1 MYYFLYVFLKDP
13 QNIFCSGKFAFFSS
27 STKAKKAR
35 IYLLEQQSLGRGKII
50 KFSGEM
56 PSFFRV
62 SCLLDFQIV
71 VFSFAGKVKGRN
83 IEVKLS
89 IFGLLFLLLFSR

>member
-1 MYYFLYVFLKDP
+1 
-13 QNIFCSGKFAFFSS
+13 
-27 STKAKKAR
+27 
-35 IYLLEQQSLGRGKII
+35 
-50 KFSGEM
+50 M

-89 IFGLLFLLLFSR
+89 IFGLFFCCCFQGDHSLGEDAEAEESSSSLYCLITSSMTSVTEAGTLAGTPSV